1 VIRTSALLSLIV
13 IIAAP
18 GFARS
23 QVNIRSN
30 QPPIGVGVGV
40 GVGYGYPGFGYPWG
54 AFGYYPG
61 AYSSSWSNGFSLYG
75 PPVPTYG
82 IVPGAF
88 GGADQRLGNFQYGN
102 INIYNGAGIGL
113 GASGA
118 GGAGPR
124 RRHYYTGG
132 GAAAGQVPTSTA
144 ATGQAVIDVRVP
156 VASAEVYFEGVN
168 TRQQGEKRV
177 FLSPALQTGQTFHYK
192 VSAKWRD
199 GEKAVEREKSVDIR
213 AGDTVVVDFTKD
225 EPATVGAVIGQD

>member
-1 VIRTSALLSLIV
+1 MRAFTFFAVLIV
-13 IIAAP
+13 IAQP
-18 GFARS
+18 GIGGA
-23 QVNIRSN
+23 QIRSN

-40 GVGYGYPGFGYPWG
+40 GVGFGYPGFGYPYG

-124 RRHYYTGG
+124 RRHYYGDG
-132 GAAAGQVPTSTA
+132 LAAGQVGTNAQT
-144 ATGQAVIDVRVP
+144 TGQAIIEVRVP
-156 VASAEVYFEGVN
+156 VSSAEVFFEGVN

-177 FLSPALQTGQTFHYK
+177 FLSPTLQGGITYHYN
-192 VSAKWRD
+192 VTAKWRD
-199 GEKAVEREKSVDIR
+199 GEQVVEREKSVGVR
-213 AGDTVVVDFTKD
+213 AGETAVVDFGKE
-225 EPATVGAVIGQD
+225 EPQTGGTVIGN

>member
-1 VIRTSALLSLIV
+1 MRTLAFFTLIAVIFVPSFASAQINV
-13 IIAAP
+13 
-18 GFARS
+18 
-23 QVNIRSN
+23 RSN

-40 GVGYGYPGFGYPWG
+40 GVGVGFGYPGFGYPYG

-102 INIYNGAGIGL
+102 IGIYNGAGIGL

-118 GGAGPR
+118 GGGGPR
-124 RRHYYTGG
+124 RRFY
-132 GAAAGQVPTSTA
+132 AADGTAGVQPNA
-144 ATGQAVIDVRVP
+144 ANFGQATIEVRVP
-156 VASAEVYFEGVN
+156 FANAEVFFEGIN

-177 FLSPALQTGQTFHYK
+177 FLSPTLQGGLTYYYK
-192 VSAKWRD
+192 VTAKWRD
-199 GEKAVEREKSVDIR
+199 GEQVVEREKSVAVR
-213 AGDTVVVDFTKD
+213 VGETAVVEFGKD
-225 EPATVGAVIGQD
+225 EPKPGGAVIGQD